1 MVEPQPSKLMTRVRF
16 PSPAPVESQARHPR
30 DAGLFFCDEPEPRL
44 YPFVRGVRAKDPGV
58 RAKRTACE
66 GEAEFK

>member
-1 MVEPQPSKLMTRVRF
+1 MAFSYRL
-16 PSPAPVESQARHPR
+16 
-30 DAGLFFCDEPEPRL
+30 CDEPEPRL